1 MKRIDNDNTHLIG
14 QDWASS
20 DRLRFLR
27 SVAAGKTSKKN
38 LIAGIDAR
46 AVWGTDVSGNDR
58 RSVKAALVGRGDL
71 RVFWWRLNQTVHQAI
86 LSGSTL
92 QDAMYHFHRR
102 HGLIT
107 LWRLDLAKDFWEI
120 VGAVRNGGVEEG
132 IATGLRQL
140 RLAIKKG
147 VR

>member
-1 MKRIDNDNTHLIG
+1 MKRIDIDNTNLAGH
-14 QDWASS
+14 DWASS

-27 SVAAGKTSKKN
+27 SVTAGKTSKQTS
-38 LIAGIDAR
+38 IAGVDAR

-58 RSVKAALVGRGDL
+58 RSVKAALVGRGNL
-71 RVFWWRLNQTVHQAI
+71 RALWWELNQRVHNAMFAE
-86 LSGSTL
+86 STL

-102 HGLIT
+102 HGLVT
-107 LWRLDLAKDFWEI
+107 LWRLELANDFWEI
-120 VGAVRNGGVEEG
+120 VAAVRNGGVEEG

-140 RLAIKKG
+140 RLAIKRA